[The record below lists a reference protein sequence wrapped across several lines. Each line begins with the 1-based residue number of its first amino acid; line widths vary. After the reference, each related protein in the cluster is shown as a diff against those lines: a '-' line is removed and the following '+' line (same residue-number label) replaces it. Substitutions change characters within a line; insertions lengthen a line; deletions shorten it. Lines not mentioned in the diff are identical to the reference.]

1 MLRTAMHT
9 SWKRNTTDSWANFR
23 ETKIN
28 PGKCCTLRIE
38 NTREL
43 GACSMPTG
51 TQKQNKD
58 TNQSVQKKEKRK
70 QHILALQREWIPVF
84 FR

>member
-1 MLRTAMHT
+1 M
-9 SWKRNTTDSWANFR
+9 
-23 ETKIN
+23 N

-38 NTREL
+38 NTGEL

-51 TQKQNKD
+51 PQLQNKD

-70 QHILALQREWIPVF
+70 RHVLALQRE
-84 FR
+84 

>member
-1 MLRTAMHT
+1 M
-9 SWKRNTTDSWANFR
+9 
-23 ETKIN
+23 N

-38 NTREL
+38 NTGEL
-43 GACSMPTG
+43 GLVRCLLVRNS
-51 TQKQNKD
+51 KIKD

>member
-1 MLRTAMHT
+1 M
-9 SWKRNTTDSWANFR
+9 
-23 ETKIN
+23 N

-38 NTREL
+38 NTGEL

-51 TQKQNKD
+51 PQLQNKD

-70 QHILALQREWIPVF
+70 QHILALAERIDSGILPLKA
-84 FR
+84 R

>member
-1 MLRTAMHT
+1 M
-9 SWKRNTTDSWANFR
+9 
-23 ETKIN
+23 N
-28 PGKCCTLRIE
+28 PGNCCTLRIE
-38 NTREL
+38 NTGEL

-51 TQKQNKD
+51 PQLQNKD

-70 QHILALQREWIPVF
+70 RHVLALQRERIPVF

>member
-1 MLRTAMHT
+1 M
-9 SWKRNTTDSWANFR
+9 
-23 ETKIN
+23 N

-38 NTREL
+38 NTGEL

-51 TQKQNKD
+51 PQQQNKD

-70 QHILALQREWIPVF
+70 QHIPALQREWIAVF

>member
-1 MLRTAMHT
+1 M
-9 SWKRNTTDSWANFR
+9 K
-23 ETKIN
+23 

-38 NTREL
+38 NTGEL

-51 TQKQNKD
+51 PQQQNKD

-70 QHILALQREWIPVF
+70 QYILALQREWIPVF